1 MAITEAQKKLV
12 QDSFT
17 KVEPIADT
25 AAEIF
30 YSKLFTYDPSLK
42 PLFKHDMKDQGK
54 KLMTALRLAV
64 KSLDDLDALVPVLE
78 NMAIKHVGY
87 GVKVDDY
94 TPVGNALINTLAE
107 GLGDDFT
114 QECRAAW
121 VEVYKTIALVMRSKA
136 YPDFDQNTYQNTKR
150 YAH

>member
-12 QDSFT
+12 QASFA
-17 KVEPIADT
+17 KVEPIADA

-30 YSKLFTYDPSLK
+30 YNKLFTYDPSLK
-42 PLFKHDMKDQGK
+42 PLFKHDMKGQGK
-54 KLMTALRLAV
+54 KLMTALKLAV

-78 NMAIKHVGY
+78 NMAVKHVSY

-114 QECRAAW
+114 PDCKAAW
-121 VEVYKTIALVMRSKA
+121 VEVYKTIAIVMRSKA
-136 YPDFDQNTYQNTKR
+136 YPDFDPNTYQNTKQ
-150 YAH
+150 YVH

>member
-12 QDSFT
+12 QNSFA
-17 KVEPIADT
+17 KVEPIADA

-30 YSKLFTYDPSLK
+30 YSKLFLYDPSLK
-42 PLFKHDMKDQGK
+42 PLFKNDMKAQGK
-54 KLMTALRLAV
+54 KLMAALKLAV
-64 KSLDDLDALVPVLE
+64 KSLDDLNALVPVLE
-78 NMAIKHVGY
+78 NMAVKHVGY

-114 QECRAAW
+114 PDCKLAW
-121 VEVYKTIALVMRSKA
+121 IEVYKTIANVMRSKA
-136 YPDFDQNTYQNTKR
+136 YPDFNADTYKNTKR

>member
-1 MAITEAQKKLV
+1 MAITEVQKKLV
-12 QDSFT
+12 QDSFA
-17 KVEPIADT
+17 KVEPIADA

-30 YSKLFTYDPSLK
+30 YNKLFTYDSSLK

-54 KLMTALRLAV
+54 KLMTALKLAV
-64 KSLDDLDALVPVLE
+64 KSLDNLDALVPVLE
-78 NMAIKHVGY
+78 NMAVTHVSY
-87 GVKVDDY
+87 GVKAEDY

-114 QECRAAW
+114 PACKAAW
-121 VEVYKTIALVMRSKA
+121 SEVYKTIAIVVRSKA
-136 YPDFDQNTYQNTKR
+136 YPAFNPTIYKNTKQ

>member
-12 QDSFT
+12 QDNFA
-17 KVEPIADT
+17 KVEPIADA

-30 YSKLFTYDPSLK
+30 YNKLFTYDPALK
-42 PLFKHDMKDQGK
+42 PLFKHDMKEQGK
-54 KLMTALRLAV
+54 KLMAALKLAV

-78 NMAIKHVGY
+78 NMAVKHVGY

-114 QECRAAW
+114 PDCKQAW
-121 VEVYKTIALVMRSKA
+121 VEVYKTMANVMRAKA
-136 YPDFDQNTYQNTKR
+136 YPDFDPDTYQNTKR

>member
-12 QDSFT
+12 QDSFA
-17 KVEPIADT
+17 KVEPIADA

-30 YSKLFTYDPSLK
+30 YNKLFTYDPSLK

-54 KLMTALRLAV
+54 KLMTALKLAV

-78 NMAIKHVGY
+78 TMAVKHVGY

-114 QECRAAW
+114 PDCKTAW
-121 VEVYKTIALVMRSKA
+121 VEVYKTIAIVMRSKA
-136 YPDFDQNTYQNTKR
+136 YPDFDPNSYQNTKQ